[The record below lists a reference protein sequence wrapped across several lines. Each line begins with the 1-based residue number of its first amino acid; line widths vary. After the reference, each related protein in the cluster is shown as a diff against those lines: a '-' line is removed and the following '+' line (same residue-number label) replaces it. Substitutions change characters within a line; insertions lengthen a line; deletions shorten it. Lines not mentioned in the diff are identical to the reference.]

1 MMKLRINDI
10 VIFALFAALMFVSK
24 IVMEFLPNIHLIGVF
39 TIVLT
44 VIYRWYALFPIYT
57 FIMLIG
63 LFNGFNTWWIP
74 YLYIWTVLWAMVM
87 ALPKSLNSKAAAI
100 IYPIV
105 CALHG
110 LLYGTLYAPVQAL
123 LYGFDFDTTLKWIVA
138 GLPWDILHA
147 FGNLAVGLLIF
158 PLVKLIRK
166 VNKTN
171 I

>member
-74 YLYIWTVLWAMVM
+74 YLYIWTVLWAMAM
-87 ALPKSLNSKAAAI
+87 ALPKNLNSKAAAI